1 MSQPDPGALHGELF
15 DGVTAAAV
23 PVTVRLSASG
33 ELSIRSP
40 AGERRIALAECRITP
55 PLGRLPRSIGLPDG
69 ASIETRDLELLSDWE
84 TWWGRSKGARLV
96 HRLETRWRW
105 VVLAA
110 SLLVLVSIGAYVWGI
125 PIAARV
131 IAFGLPIR
139 TNILIGEQSQ
149 PTIERLLG
157 LRPSTLPA
165 ERQAAL
171 REEFAQMTGELGE
184 PGFRYDLQFRSA
196 PAMGPNALALPSG
209 TVLLTDELVAL
220 ADRDEEVLAVLAHE
234 VTHVEQRH
242 GVRSVLQNSGAT
254 FLIGLVLGDLTSAT
268 SLGASLPTIFAQTG
282 YSRDFER
289 EADRGAAAYCRGQ
302 GWGTAPLRSM
312 FEKLAAAHPGS
323 DGASWISSHPDIA
336 ERIAAL
342 DN

>member
-1 MSQPDPGALHGELF
+1 MSNDALHGELF

-23 PVTVRLSASG
+23 PVTVRLSATG

-40 AGERRIALAECRITP
+40 ASERRVALAECRITP
-55 PLGRLPRSIGLPDG
+55 PLGSLPRFIRLPDG
-69 ASIETRDLELLSDWE
+69 ASIETRDLELLSEWE
-84 TWWGRSKGARLV
+84 AWWGRSTGARLV

-125 PIAARV
+125 PLAARA
-131 IAFGLPIR
+131 IAFGLPASA
-139 TNILIGEQSQ
+139 NAVIGEQAQ

-157 LRPSTLPA
+157 MRPSTLAA

-171 REEFAQMTGELGE
+171 SEQFAVLAGELGGA
-184 PGFRYDLQFRSA
+184 GFHYELQFRSA
-196 PAMGPNALALPSG
+196 PAMGPNAIALPSG
-209 TVLLTDELVAL
+209 TILLTDELVAL
-220 ADRDEEVLAVLAHE
+220 SDRDEEVLAVLAHE
-234 VTHVEQRH
+234 VTHVERRH
-242 GVRSVLQNSGAT
+242 GVRSVLQNSGAA

-268 SLGASLPTIFAQTG
+268 SLGASLPAVFAQTG

-289 EADRGAAAYCRGQ
+289 EADRGAAAFCRGR
-302 GWGTAPLRSM
+302 GWGTAPMRSM

-336 ERIAAL
+336 ERIEAL
-342 DN
+342 DR